1 MNKNISKRSLDV
13 RSMLERLFGRRLL
26 KQTFSQKIVSQKAS
40 RKQFSRIKILLAL
53 SLMVAVVTGLS
64 MQAIK
69 QNQASAY
76 ESTEFVTRWTNLPAG
91 VLAIKLHGN
100 NNGFYLDW
108 GDGQSTVV
116 TNASQISH
124 DYQNPGTYDITI
136 KLLNGAANRFNGWTL
151 QDNRK
156 AEYLTDVLHWGDNLK
171 LSNTSY
177 MFYGAVNLN
186 SFPNI
191 SPNTTEEVISM
202 SHMFYAATKF
212 NRSVNFNTSRV
223 MDMSSMFAGAKAFN
237 QSVNFDTSQ
246 VTDMSSMF
254 AYAEAF
260 NQSVNFD
267 TSKVTNMSGMF
278 CEARFFNQPINFD
291 TSKVTNMNGMFQDAG
306 NFNKPLNFDTKN
318 VTNMRDMFAGAQAF
332 NQDLSS
338 LDFAAAQTIEHFVS
352 ETKLSTKNYD
362 KLLKKW
368 HTQFKDKTVAHKP
381 ESAGLKYCTAEA
393 EHDFLKNTKN
403 WQFKDT
409 KECLSAFTTRWT
421 DLPIGKFEIKLH
433 GNDNT
438 FKIDWG
444 DGTLVETKA
453 NVNSISHN
461 YATAGTREIKIYASE
476 AGQKFNGW
484 SLSYNSKAKYL
495 THVLNWGNV
504 KFTNMSYMF
513 EHAEK
518 LNSFPTQAPDTSEVT
533 SMSHMFN
540 SAKAFNQSVN
550 FNTSNVTD
558 MSAMF
563 QGAQAFNQ
571 SVNFNTSNVTDMSA
585 MFQGAQ
591 AFNQPLNFNTSKVIN
606 MSSMFS
612 GAQVFNRPLNNFD
625 TSKVT
630 NMSYMFNGAQAFN
643 QSVNFDT
650 SKVTNMSDMFCNATV
665 FNQPLNNFNTSKVT
679 NMSFMFYDT
688 KAFNQPLN
696 FNTSKVTNMS
706 YMFSGATAF
715 NQSVNFDTSNVTD
728 MSYMF
733 QWAQVFNQPVNFNTS
748 NVTNMSTM
756 FRGAR
761 AFNQSINFDTSK
773 VTNMSAMFQGA
784 QVFNQ
789 PVNFNTS
796 KVTNMSDMFYGAQ
809 VFNQDLSSLDFAAA
823 QKIDH
828 FVSHSKL
835 SIKNYD
841 KLLKK
846 WHIQFKDKTI
856 AHKPQSTGL
865 KYCAAEAEHDYL
877 KNTKNWTFNDSKQCP
892 PAFTT
897 RWTNLPA
904 GKFEIKLHGNDNTFK
919 IDWGDGTVETKTNV
933 NKISHNY
940 TSAGTREIKIYAS
953 EAGQKFNGWIL
964 NDDYV
969 YPGRPGYNLSSQYLT
984 HVLDWGNIAFTNMHG
999 MFASAIKLSSLP
1011 SSAPNTSQVT
1021 DMSCMFNYTPAFNQ
1035 PVNFDT
1041 RNVTDMHSMFA
1052 NTTIFNQ
1059 PLNFDTRNVT
1069 DMNAMFFDAKAF
1081 NQPLNFDTSKVT
1093 NMSHM
1098 FRNAKNFNK
1107 PISFDTKNVI
1117 DMSYMFFN
1125 TAIFNQPLNF
1135 DTRNVT
1141 NMLNMFSNAAAF
1153 NQPLN
1158 FNTSKVTN
1166 MAQMFHNAE
1175 NFNKPLNF
1183 DTKSVIHMSGMFHN
1197 ATAFNQPVNFDTK
1210 SVTNMSYMFF
1220 NAAAFNQP
1228 VNFDTRNVTDMS
1240 GMFHGA
1246 QAFNQPVNFNTSR
1259 VANMSYMFFNTT
1271 AFNQDL
1277 SSLDF
1282 AAARAIENFV
1292 SLSKLSVENYDKL
1305 LKKWHTQLKDNPIT
1319 YKPTSN
1325 NLKYCFAET
1334 EHNYLKN
1341 TKNWKFNDSK
1351 DCSEYNL
1358 APADITISNNQVN
1371 ENNAPNFE
1379 LADITIT
1386 NDPNDIPNDTNTASL
1401 TCATA
1406 DADDASF
1413 QIVGNKLI
1421 LKPSADF
1428 ETKNKYNICIRA
1440 IDSFG
1445 KGKDKNF
1452 TIDVRDLNEAP
1463 TIANQT
1469 FTIAENSA
1477 NGTELGQVVATDP
1490 DAGQTLTYQIVSGN
1504 DLGIFEITADGKLK
1518 VKDNTKLDYEQ
1529 RQSVTLR
1536 VKATDNG
1543 TPALH
1548 AEADITINIT
1558 DVNEAPSWTS
1568 ADQIT
1573 INEDE
1578 TAEHTLAA
1586 TDPENNPLT
1595 YSADNLPSW
1604 VALTNNKLTFNPT
1617 QSAVGNHNI
1626 KLKVSDGTN
1635 QTTQTFK
1642 VTVNNV
1648 NDAPVW
1654 TSANTIT
1661 MNEKATLEHNLTA
1674 TDEDG
1679 DSLTYSADNLPSW
1692 ITLANNKLT
1701 LKPRASE
1708 IGTHTIT
1715 VKVSDGTVTVPQTIT
1730 ITVNN
1735 VNDAPVITSAPN
1747 ETATKG
1753 EQYSYTIT
1761 ATDEDSDPLTFA
1773 VTAKPDWLTFD
1784 TTTHTLSGT
1793 PGNSEVGQ
1801 TYSITLTVS
1810 DGTNQ
1815 TTQTFNLTVNDKN
1828 YAPTIA
1834 NQTFSVAE
1842 NSANGTE
1849 LGQVVATDPDAG
1861 QSLTYE
1867 IVSGNDLGIFEITN
1881 DGKLKVKDNT
1891 NLDYEQHQSVT
1902 LRVKVTDNGTPTL
1915 SAEADITINITDVD
1929 DEAPT
1934 ITVDGGIAPREIT
1947 VGDTFNAP
1955 SATCHD
1961 NQGNCT
1967 LTVANS
1973 VDTTTAGDYQV
1984 TYTAIDEAG
1993 NRTVVTIAVKV
2004 KAPTPPVQPGNQGSQ
2019 TNQGNQGN
2027 QGGQSGS
2034 STNQGGQ
2041 SNQQTGQTNNNGN
2054 SDNDPTASTDNNKP
2068 PFTINGQPEM
2078 TINQGDEYVEPGV
2091 TCAPGTSCSVE
2102 ITGKVNSKVPGTYTI
2117 TYKTT
2122 DANGKVTTVTR
2133 KITVRGTNDKT
2144 TSANAN
2150 VIEKKTFGAKLKQI
2164 YAKYLFWWWWLILLI
2179 IAYRLYRRWQKQRQ
2193 SRNATSSRRSRR

>member
-223 MDMSSMFAGAKAFN
+223 MDMSSMFTGAEAFN

-246 VTDMSSMF
+246 VTDMSNMF

-267 TSKVTNMSGMF
+267 TSKVTNMNGMF
-278 CEARFFNQPINFD
+278 CEARSFNQPINFD

-318 VTNMRDMFAGAQAF
+318 VTNMRNMFAGAKAF

-381 ESAGLKYCTAEA
+381 QSAGLKYCTAEA
-393 EHDFLKNTKN
+393 EHDYLKNTKN
-403 WQFKDT
+403 WVFNDSKH
-409 KECLSAFTTRWT
+409 CPSAFTTRWT
-421 DLPIGKFEIKLH
+421 DLPAKGFFIALH
-433 GNDNT
+433 GDDNS
-438 FKIDWG
+438 FKVDWG
-444 DGTLVETKA
+444 DGTPVETKT
-453 NVNSISHN
+453 NVGALSHE
-461 YATAGTREIKIYASE
+461 YATTGTREIKIYASE

-484 SLSYNSKAKYL
+484 KLTGNSKAKYL

-504 KFTNMSYMF
+504 KFTNMSHMF
-513 EHAEK
+513 EYAEK

-533 SMSHMFN
+533 SMKEMFN
-540 SAKAFNQSVN
+540 
-550 FNTSNVTD
+550 
-558 MSAMF
+558 
-563 QGAQAFNQ
+563 GAA
-571 SVNFNTSNVTDMSA
+571 
-585 MFQGAQ
+585 
-591 AFNQPLNFNTSKVIN
+591 AFNQPVNFNTSKVTD
-606 MSSMFS
+606 MSDMFS
-612 GAQVFNRPLNNFD
+612 GA
-625 TSKVT
+625 
-630 NMSYMFNGAQAFN
+630 AAFN
-643 QSVNFDT
+643 Q
-650 SKVTNMSDMFCNATV
+650 
-665 FNQPLNNFNTSKVT
+665 PINFNTSKVT
-679 NMSFMFYDT
+679 NMSHMFSGTY
-688 KAFNQPLN
+688 AFNQP
-696 FNTSKVTNMS
+696 
-706 YMFSGATAF
+706 
-715 NQSVNFDTSNVTD
+715 VNFDTSNVTD

-733 QWAQVFNQPVNFNTS
+733 GHTRAFNQSVSFNTSKVTTMEGMFYNAQAFNQPVNFDTSKVTNMSYMFYGTSVFNKTLNFDTSNVTDMKAMFYDTKVFNQPVNFNTS
-748 NVTNMSTM
+748 
-756 FRGAR
+756 
-761 AFNQSINFDTSK
+761 
-773 VTNMSAMFQGA
+773 
-784 QVFNQ
+784 
-789 PVNFNTS
+789 
-796 KVTNMSDMFYGAQ
+796 
-809 VFNQDLSSLDFAAA
+809 
-823 QKIDH
+823 
-828 FVSHSKL
+828 
-835 SIKNYD
+835 
-841 KLLKK
+841 
-846 WHIQFKDKTI
+846 
-856 AHKPQSTGL
+856 
-865 KYCAAEAEHDYL
+865 
-877 KNTKNWTFNDSKQCP
+877 
-892 PAFTT
+892 
-897 RWTNLPA
+897 
-904 GKFEIKLHGNDNTFK
+904 
-919 IDWGDGTVETKTNV
+919 
-933 NKISHNY
+933 
-940 TSAGTREIKIYAS
+940 
-953 EAGQKFNGWIL
+953 
-964 NDDYV
+964 
-969 YPGRPGYNLSSQYLT
+969 
-984 HVLDWGNIAFTNMHG
+984 
-999 MFASAIKLSSLP
+999 
-1011 SSAPNTSQVT
+1011 QVT
-1021 DMSCMFNYTPAFNQ
+1021 DMS
-1035 PVNFDT
+1035 
-1041 RNVTDMHSMFA
+1041 
-1052 NTTIFNQ
+1052 
-1059 PLNFDTRNVT
+1059 
-1069 DMNAMFFDAKAF
+1069 
-1081 NQPLNFDTSKVT
+1081 
-1093 NMSHM
+1093 
-1098 FRNAKNFNK
+1098 
-1107 PISFDTKNVI
+1107 
-1117 DMSYMFFN
+1117 YMF
-1125 TAIFNQPLNF
+1125 
-1135 DTRNVT
+1135 
-1141 NMLNMFSNAAAF
+1141 
-1153 NQPLN
+1153 
-1158 FNTSKVTN
+1158 
-1166 MAQMFHNAE
+1166 
-1175 NFNKPLNF
+1175 
-1183 DTKSVIHMSGMFHN
+1183 
-1197 ATAFNQPVNFDTK
+1197 
-1210 SVTNMSYMFF
+1210 Y
-1220 NAAAFNQP
+1220 
-1228 VNFDTRNVTDMS
+1228 
-1240 GMFHGA
+1240 GA
-1246 QAFNQPVNFNTSR
+1246 K
-1259 VANMSYMFFNTT
+1259 

-1277 SSLDF
+1277 SVLDF
-1282 AAARAIENFV
+1282 TAVQTIEHFV
-1292 SLSKLSVENYDKL
+1292 SNSKLSVENYDKL
-1305 LKKWHTQLKDNPIT
+1305 LKKWHTQFKDNPIAH
-1319 YKPTSN
+1319 KPKSY
-1325 NLKYCFAET
+1325 NLKYCTAEA
-1334 EHNYLKN
+1334 EHDYLRN
-1341 TKNWKFNDSK
+1341 TRRWEFGDAK
-1351 DCSEYNL
+1351 DCSEFNL
-1358 APADITISNNQVN
+1358 APTDITLSNTQVN

-1406 DADDASF
+1406 GADDNNF
-1413 QIVGNKLI
+1413 QITGNKLI
-1421 LKPSADF
+1421 FKPVADF
-1428 ETKNKYNICIRA
+1428 ETKNKYKICVRA
-1440 IDSFG
+1440 TDSFG
-1445 KGKDKNF
+1445 KTKDKNF
-1452 TIDVRDLNEAP
+1452 TIDVRDLNETP

-1469 FTIAENSA
+1469 FSIAENSA

-1490 DAGQTLTYQIVSGN
+1490 DAGQSLTYQITSGN
-1504 DLGIFEITADGKLK
+1504 DLGIFEITTDGKLK
-1518 VKDNTKLDYEQ
+1518 VKDNTNLDYEQ
-1529 RQSVTLR
+1529 HQSITLR
-1536 VKATDNG
+1536 VKVTDNG
-1543 TPALH
+1543 TPALT

-1558 DVNEAPSWTS
+1558 DVNEAPNWTS

-1604 VALTNNKLTFNPT
+1604 ITLTNNKLTFNPT
-1617 QSAVGNHNI
+1617 QTEVGEHNLT
-1626 KLKVSDGTN
+1626 LKVSDGTN

-1642 VTVNNV
+1642 VTVKNV

-1735 VNDAPVITSAPN
+1735 VNDAPVITSTPN
-1747 ETATKG
+1747 ETSTKG

-1810 DGTNQ
+1810 DGTAT
-1815 TTQTFNLTVNDKN
+1815 TTQSFNLTVNDKN

-1834 NQTFSVAE
+1834 NQTFTIVE

-1849 LGQVVATDPDAG
+1849 LGQVAASDPDNG
-1861 QSLTYE
+1861 QSLTYQ
-1867 IVSGNDLGIFEITN
+1867 IVSGNDLGILEITN

-1891 NLDYEQHQSVT
+1891 NLDYEQYQSVT
-1902 LRVKVTDNGTPTL
+1902 LRVKVTDNGTPALT
-1915 SAEADITINITDVD
+1915 AEADVTVNVTDVD

-2004 KAPTPPVQPGNQGSQ
+2004 KAPTPPVQPGNQG
-2019 TNQGNQGN
+2019 NQGN
-2027 QGGQSGS
+2027 QGGQNSGNQGNQGSQGGQTGS

-2054 SDNDPTASTDNNKP
+2054 SDNGSTSSTDNNKP
-2068 PFTINGQPEM
+2068 PFTINGQPEI

-2133 KITVRGTNDKT
+2133 KITVRGANDKT

-2150 VIEKKTFGAKLKQI
+2150 TSEKKTFGQKLKQI

-2193 SRNATSSRRSRR
+2193 SRNATSSRRLRR

>member
-1 MNKNISKRSLDV
+1 MPNMSC
-13 RSMLERLFGRRLL
+13 
-26 KQTFSQKIVSQKAS
+26 
-40 RKQFSRIKILLAL
+40 
-53 SLMVAVVTGLS
+53 
-64 MQAIK
+64 
-69 QNQASAY
+69 
-76 ESTEFVTRWTNLPAG
+76 
-91 VLAIKLHGN
+91 
-100 NNGFYLDW
+100 
-108 GDGQSTVV
+108 
-116 TNASQISH
+116 
-124 DYQNPGTYDITI
+124 
-136 KLLNGAANRFNGWTL
+136 
-151 QDNRK
+151 
-156 AEYLTDVLHWGDNLK
+156 
-171 LSNTSY
+171 
-177 MFYGAVNLN
+177 MFYGTSVFNKTLN
-186 SFPNI
+186 FDTSNV
-191 SPNTTEEVISM
+191 TDM
-202 SHMFYAATKF
+202 KAMFYDTKVF
-212 NRSVNFNTSRV
+212 NQPVNFN
-223 MDMSSMFAGAKAFN
+223 
-237 QSVNFDTSQ
+237 TSQ
-246 VTDMSSMF
+246 VTDMSYMF
-254 AYAEAF
+254 Y
-260 NQSVNFD
+260 
-267 TSKVTNMSGMF
+267 
-278 CEARFFNQPINFD
+278 
-291 TSKVTNMNGMFQDAG
+291 
-306 NFNKPLNFDTKN
+306 
-318 VTNMRDMFAGAQAF
+318 GAKAF
-332 NQDLSS
+332 NQDLSV
-338 LDFAAAQTIEHFVS
+338 LDFTAVQTIEHFVS
-352 ETKLSTKNYD
+352 NSKLSVENYD

-368 HTQFKDKTVAHKP
+368 HTQLKGSQIAHKP
-381 ESAGLKYCTAEA
+381 LSDGLEYCTAE
-393 EHDFLKNTKN
+393 T
-403 WQFKDT
+403 
-409 KECLSAFTTRWT
+409 
-421 DLPIGKFEIKLH
+421 
-433 GNDNT
+433 
-438 FKIDWG
+438 
-444 DGTLVETKA
+444 
-453 NVNSISHN
+453 
-461 YATAGTREIKIYASE
+461 
-476 AGQKFNGW
+476 
-484 SLSYNSKAKYL
+484 
-495 THVLNWGNV
+495 
-504 KFTNMSYMF
+504 
-513 EHAEK
+513 
-518 LNSFPTQAPDTSEVT
+518 
-533 SMSHMFN
+533 
-540 SAKAFNQSVN
+540 
-550 FNTSNVTD
+550 
-558 MSAMF
+558 
-563 QGAQAFNQ
+563 
-571 SVNFNTSNVTDMSA
+571 
-585 MFQGAQ
+585 
-591 AFNQPLNFNTSKVIN
+591 
-606 MSSMFS
+606 
-612 GAQVFNRPLNNFD
+612 
-625 TSKVT
+625 
-630 NMSYMFNGAQAFN
+630 
-643 QSVNFDT
+643 
-650 SKVTNMSDMFCNATV
+650 
-665 FNQPLNNFNTSKVT
+665 
-679 NMSFMFYDT
+679 
-688 KAFNQPLN
+688 
-696 FNTSKVTNMS
+696 
-706 YMFSGATAF
+706 
-715 NQSVNFDTSNVTD
+715 
-728 MSYMF
+728 
-733 QWAQVFNQPVNFNTS
+733 
-748 NVTNMSTM
+748 
-756 FRGAR
+756 
-761 AFNQSINFDTSK
+761 
-773 VTNMSAMFQGA
+773 
-784 QVFNQ
+784 
-789 PVNFNTS
+789 
-796 KVTNMSDMFYGAQ
+796 
-809 VFNQDLSSLDFAAA
+809 
-823 QKIDH
+823 
-828 FVSHSKL
+828 
-835 SIKNYD
+835 
-841 KLLKK
+841 
-846 WHIQFKDKTI
+846 
-856 AHKPQSTGL
+856 
-865 KYCAAEAEHDYL
+865 EHDYL
-877 KNTKNWTFNDSKQCP
+877 KNTKNWTFNDSKHCP

-897 RWTNLPA
+897 RWTDLPI

-933 NKISHNY
+933 NKISHKY

-1059 PLNFDTRNVT
+1059 PLNFDT
-1069 DMNAMFFDAKAF
+1069 
-1081 NQPLNFDTSKVT
+1081 SKVT

-1141 NMLNMFSNAAAF
+1141 NMSGMFRGTNAF
-1153 NQPLN
+1153 NQPVN
-1158 FNTSKVTN
+1158 FDTSKVTDMN
-1166 MAQMFHNAE
+1166 
-1175 NFNKPLNF
+1175 
-1183 DTKSVIHMSGMFHN
+1183 GMF
-1197 ATAFNQPVNFDTK
+1197 AITYAFNQPVNFDTK
-1210 SVTNMSYMFF
+1210 NVTNMS
-1220 NAAAFNQP
+1220 
-1228 VNFDTRNVTDMS
+1228 
-1240 GMFHGA
+1240 GMFTNA
-1246 QAFNQPVNFNTSR
+1246 RS
-1259 VANMSYMFFNTT
+1259 
-1271 AFNQDL
+1271 FNQDL
-1277 SSLDF
+1277 SGFDF
-1282 AAARAIENFV
+1282 SKITYSNALYGFV
-1292 SLSKLSVENYDKL
+1292 GSSKLSVTNYDKL
-1305 LKKWHTQLKDNPIT
+1305 LKKWHNQFKDQSVAHLPRSIG
-1319 YKPTSN
+1319 
-1325 NLKYCFAET
+1325 LKYCKAAT
-1334 EHNYLKN
+1334 EHDFLKN
-1341 TKNWKFNDSK
+1341 TKNWQFEDTK
-1351 DCSEYNL
+1351 DCSEFNL
-1358 APADITISNNQVN
+1358 APTDITLSNTQVN

-1406 DADDASF
+1406 GADDNNF
-1413 QIVGNKLI
+1413 QITGNKLI
-1421 LKPSADF
+1421 FKPVADF
-1428 ETKNKYNICIRA
+1428 ETKNKYKICVRA
-1440 IDSFG
+1440 TDSFG
-1445 KGKDKNF
+1445 KTKDKNF
-1452 TIDVRDLNEAP
+1452 TIDVRDLNETP
-1463 TIANQT
+1463 IIANQT
-1469 FTIAENSA
+1469 FSIAENSA
-1477 NGTELGQVVATDP
+1477 NGTELGQVIATDP
-1490 DAGQTLTYQIVSGN
+1490 DAGQSLTYEIVSGN
-1504 DLGIFEITADGKLK
+1504 DLGIFEITNDGKLK
-1518 VKDNTKLDYEQ
+1518 VKDNAKLDYEQ
-1529 RQSVTLR
+1529 HQSVTLR

-1558 DVNEAPSWTS
+1558 DVNEAPNWTS

-1573 INEDE
+1573 INEDA
-1578 TAEHTLAA
+1578 TSEHTLTA

-1604 VALTNNKLTFNPT
+1604 ITLVNNKLTFNPT

-1635 QTTQTFK
+1635 QTTQTLK
-1642 VTVNNV
+1642 VTVKNV

-1654 TSANTIT
+1654 TSANTIA

-1715 VKVSDGTVTVPQTIT
+1715 VKVSDGTMTVPQTIA
-1730 ITVNN
+1730 ITVKN

-1810 DGTNQ
+1810 DGTAT

-1834 NQTFSVAE
+1834 NQTFSITE

-1861 QSLTYE
+1861 QTLTYH
-1867 IVSGNDLGIFEITN
+1867 IVSGNDLGIFEITA

-1891 NLDYEQHQSVT
+1891 KLDYEQHQSVT
-1902 LRVKVTDNGTPTL
+1902 LRVKVTDNGTPALT
-1915 SAEADITINITDVD
+1915 AEADVTVNITDVD

-1947 VGDTFNAP
+1947 VGETFNAP

-1984 TYTAIDEAG
+1984 TYTAIDDAG

-2004 KAPTPPVQPGNQGSQ
+2004 KAPTPPVQPGNQG
-2019 TNQGNQGN
+2019 NQGN
-2027 QGGQSGS
+2027 QGGQTGS

-2054 SDNDPTASTDNNKP
+2054 SDNGSTASTDNNRP

-2133 KITVRGTNDKT
+2133 KITVRGANDKT
-2144 TSANAN
+2144 TSVNAN
-2150 VIEKKTFGAKLKQI
+2150 TGEKKTFGAKLKQI

>member
-1 MNKNISKRSLDV
+1 MNKNISKKSLGV

-53 SLMVAVVTGLS
+53 SLVVAVVTGLS
-64 MQAIK
+64 MQTLK

-91 VLAIKLHGN
+91 VLTIKLHGN

-212 NRSVNFNTSRV
+212 NRPVNFNTSRV
-223 MDMSSMFAGAKAFN
+223 MNMRSMFAGAKAFN
-237 QSVNFDTSQ
+237 QSVNFDTSK
-246 VTDMSSMF
+246 VTDM
-254 AYAEAF
+254 
-260 NQSVNFD
+260 N
-267 TSKVTNMSGMF
+267 GMF
-278 CEARFFNQPINFD
+278 CEARSFNQPINFD

-318 VTNMRDMFAGAQAF
+318 VTNMRDMFAGAKAF

-368 HTQFKDKTVAHKP
+368 HTQLKDNPVVHKP
-381 ESAGLKYCTAEA
+381 KSSGLKYCAAEA
-393 EHDFLKNTKN
+393 EHDYLKNTKN
-403 WQFKDT
+403 WQFEDT
-409 KECLSAFTTRWT
+409 KKCPPAFTTRWT
-421 DLPIGKFEIKLH
+421 DLPAGWFLIPLH
-433 GNDNT
+433 GDDNN

-444 DGTLVETKA
+444 DGTPVETKT
-453 NVNSISHN
+453 NVGALSHE
-461 YATAGTREIKIYASE
+461 YATTGTREIKIYASE

-484 SLSYNSKAKYL
+484 KLTGNSEAKYL

-504 KFTNMSYMF
+504 KFTNMSHMF
-513 EHAEK
+513 EYAEK

-533 SMSHMFN
+533 SM
-540 SAKAFNQSVN
+540 KE
-550 FNTSNVTD
+550 
-558 MSAMF
+558 
-563 QGAQAFNQ
+563 
-571 SVNFNTSNVTDMSA
+571 
-585 MFQGAQ
+585 
-591 AFNQPLNFNTSKVIN
+591 
-606 MSSMFS
+606 
-612 GAQVFNRPLNNFD
+612 
-625 TSKVT
+625 
-630 NMSYMFNGAQAFN
+630 MFNGA
-643 QSVNFDT
+643 
-650 SKVTNMSDMFCNATV
+650 
-665 FNQPLNNFNTSKVT
+665 
-679 NMSFMFYDT
+679 
-688 KAFNQPLN
+688 
-696 FNTSKVTNMS
+696 
-706 YMFSGATAF
+706 TA
-715 NQSVNFDTSNVTD
+715 
-728 MSYMF
+728 
-733 QWAQVFNQPVNFNTS
+733 
-748 NVTNMSTM
+748 
-756 FRGAR
+756 
-761 AFNQSINFDTSK
+761 
-773 VTNMSAMFQGA
+773 
-784 QVFNQ
+784 FNQ

-796 KVTNMSDMFYGAQ
+796 KVTDMSDMFSGAAAFNQPVNFNTSQVTDMSYMFYGAK
-809 VFNQDLSSLDFAAA
+809 VFNQDLSVLDFTAV
-823 QKIDH
+823 QTIEH
-828 FVSHSKL
+828 FVSNSKL
-835 SIKNYD
+835 SVENYD

-846 WHIQFKDKTI
+846 WHTQLKGSQI
-856 AHKPQSTGL
+856 AHKPLSDGL
-865 KYCAAEAEHDYL
+865 KYCTAETEHDYL
-877 KNTKNWTFNDSKQCP
+877 RNTKNWEFNDSKHCP

-897 RWTNLPA
+897 RWTDLPA

-919 IDWGDGTVETKTNV
+919 IDWGNGTVETKTNV
-933 NKISHNY
+933 NKISHKY

-999 MFASAIKLSSLP
+999 MFASATKLSSLP

-1041 RNVTDMHSMFA
+1041 RNVTDMRSMFA
-1052 NTTIFNQ
+1052 NTPIFNQ

-1069 DMNAMFFDAKAF
+1069 NMNAMFFDAKAF

-1093 NMSHM
+1093 DMSHM

-1125 TAIFNQPLNF
+1125 TTIFNQPLNF

-1220 NAAAFNQP
+1220 NAPAFNQP

-1240 GMFHGA
+1240 DMFHGA
-1246 QAFNQPVNFNTSR
+1246 QAFNQLVNFNTSR

-1292 SLSKLSVENYDKL
+1292 SLSKLSVKNYDKL
-1305 LKKWHTQLKDNPIT
+1305 LKKWHTQLKGNPIVH
-1319 YKPTSN
+1319 KPKSD
-1325 NLKYCFAET
+1325 NLKYCTAET
-1334 EHNYLKN
+1334 EHDYLRN
-1341 TKNWKFNDSK
+1341 TRRWEFGDAK
-1351 DCSEYNL
+1351 DCSEFNL
-1358 APADITISNNQVN
+1358 APTDITLSNTQVN

-1379 LADITIT
+1379 LADITVT

-1406 DADDASF
+1406 GTDDASF
-1413 QIVGNKLI
+1413 QITSNKLI
-1421 LKPSADF
+1421 FKPVADF
-1428 ETKNKYNICIRA
+1428 ETKNKYNICVRA
-1440 IDSFG
+1440 TDSFG
-1445 KGKDKNF
+1445 KTKDKNF
-1452 TIDVRDLNEAP
+1452 TIDVRDLNETP

-1477 NGTELGQVVATDP
+1477 NGTELGQVVASDP
-1490 DAGQTLTYQIVSGN
+1490 DAGQTLTYEIVSGN
-1504 DLGIFEITADGKLK
+1504 DLGIFEITNDGKLK
-1518 VKDNTKLDYEQ
+1518 VKDNAKLDYEQ
-1529 RQSVTLR
+1529 HQSVTIR

-1558 DVNEAPSWTS
+1558 NVNEAPNWTS

-1578 TAEHTLAA
+1578 TAEHTLVA

-1604 VALTNNKLTFNPT
+1604 ITLAGNKLTFNPT
-1617 QSAVGNHNI
+1617 QTEVGEHNLT
-1626 KLKVSDGTN
+1626 LKVSDGTN
-1635 QTTQTFK
+1635 QTTQTLK

-1701 LKPRASE
+1701 LKPQASE

-1715 VKVSDGTVTVPQTIT
+1715 VKVSDGTVTVPQTIA
-1730 ITVNN
+1730 ITVKN

-1784 TTTHTLSGT
+1784 TTTRTLSGT

-1810 DGTNQ
+1810 DGTAT
-1815 TTQTFNLTVNDKN
+1815 TTQSFNLTVNDKN
-1828 YAPTIA
+1828 YAPAIA

-1861 QSLTYE
+1861 QTLTYQ

-1881 DGKLKVKDNT
+1881 DGKLKVKNNT

-1902 LRVKVTDNGTPTL
+1902 LRVKVTDNGTPALT
-1915 SAEADITINITDVD
+1915 AEADVTVNITDVD

-1934 ITVDGGIAPREIT
+1934 ITVDGVIAPREIT

-2004 KAPTPPVQPGNQGSQ
+2004 KAPVQPG
-2019 TNQGNQGN
+2019 NQGNQGN
-2027 QGGQSGS
+2027 QGGQ
-2034 STNQGGQ
+2034 NQGGQ
-2041 SNQQTGQTNNNGN
+2041 NSGNQGNQGGQNQGGQNQGGQTNNNHNN
-2054 SDNDPTASTDNNKP
+2054 SDNDPTPSTDNNKP

-2133 KITVRGTNDKT
+2133 KITVRGANDKT

-2150 VIEKKTFGAKLKQI
+2150 TSEKKTFGAKLKQI

-2193 SRNATSSRRSRR
+2193 SRNATSSRRLRC

>member
-1 MNKNISKRSLDV
+1 MNKNISRKSLGV

-26 KQTFSQKIVSQKAS
+26 KQTFSQKIVSQKAN
-40 RKQFSRIKILLAL
+40 RRQLNRVKLLLAL

-64 MQAIK
+64 MQALK

-191 SPNTTEEVISM
+191 SPNTTEGVISM

-223 MDMSSMFAGAKAFN
+223 MDMSSMFTGAQAFN
-237 QSVNFDTSQ
+237 QPVNFDTSQ

-260 NQSVNFD
+260 NQPVNFD
-267 TSKVTNMSGMF
+267 TSKVTNMSCMF
-278 CEARFFNQPINFD
+278 YEARSFNQPINFD

-571 SVNFNTSNVTDMSA
+571 
-585 MFQGAQ
+585 
-591 AFNQPLNFNTSKVIN
+591 
-606 MSSMFS
+606 
-612 GAQVFNRPLNNFD
+612 
-625 TSKVT
+625 
-630 NMSYMFNGAQAFN
+630 
-643 QSVNFDT
+643 
-650 SKVTNMSDMFCNATV
+650 
-665 FNQPLNNFNTSKVT
+665 
-679 NMSFMFYDT
+679 
-688 KAFNQPLN
+688 PLN

-715 NQSVNFDTSNVTD
+715 NQSVNFD
-728 MSYMF
+728 
-733 QWAQVFNQPVNFNTS
+733 
-748 NVTNMSTM
+748 
-756 FRGAR
+756 
-761 AFNQSINFDTSK
+761 
-773 VTNMSAMFQGA
+773 
-784 QVFNQ
+784 
-789 PVNFNTS
+789 TS

-1183 DTKSVIHMSGMFHN
+1183 DTKSVIHMSGMFHD